1 MSVPK
6 RIAIVGGGVAGLASA
21 YWLSKHGFKVKL
33 YERHREIGF
42 NPDGFRCGEAHFVRA
57 EEGITPPKNAI
68 SKVVRG
74 VLLRTCNKKYI
85 VLPKKELNGT
95 MVVLHKPKFLRFL
108 AEIAEREGAEIIT
121 GRKIRRKQDLGDADF
136 ILDAS
141 GCPPLFKPLNRKR
154 LGITYQ
160 ETIENCNIYPK
171 DFLEQHWL
179 QHEMGYLWIFPKDDR
194 TRTVNLGAGWLLNT
208 KKIGKNAPKMT
219 PKKFLERW
227 KREKGVEGEIVRST
241 AGLVPLG
248 YQRPLLAENIV
259 FVGDA
264 GIGADELT
272 GGGILR
278 ALHNAKV
285 LPAFLSLEKQTE
297 RAYFRMLA
305 TEPAMKPFR
314 LFALAHIF
322 RFIPV
327 PRNLTYAV
335 IFRATAR
342 RLYSEIRRIE

>member
-68 SKVVRG
+68 SKAVKG
-74 VLLRTCNKKYI
+74 ILLRTCNKKYI

-194 TRTVNLGAGWLLNT
+194 TRTVNLGVGWLLNT
-208 KKIGKNAPKMT
+208 KKRGRNAPKMT

-248 YQRPLLAENIV
+248 YQRPLIAENIV

-285 LPAFLSLEKQTE
+285 LPAFLSLEKRTE

-327 PRNLTYAV
+327 PRHLTYAV